1 MSSVAPPPLR
11 RLDKTGHYLSSTGD
25 ADRPCQMQIRT
36 RGRKRA
42 PPRASRS
49 SSSTGETTRIKGSS
63 SRFPSRKLDR
73 RQKITHV
80 ARSSPSRSWVVYIM
94 TTAEAHEFFR
104 ERCDCLRHGRNTS
117 EKSFPL
123 VVLLRAS
130 RQVLVVFLD
139 EMKKTNKK
147 DVHVMSVSC
156 CLGGQGRSPKL
167 DSMGKSSSKHT
178 VTEEINFQFA
188 RRISHVATTGL

>member
-1 MSSVAPPPLR
+1 MAKGRFTALKIRYVASMINGC
-11 RLDKTGHYLSSTGD
+11 KHGIS
-25 ADRPCQMQIRT
+25 
-36 RGRKRA
+36 
-42 PPRASRS
+42 
-49 SSSTGETTRIKGSS
+49 GETSGSKLLSMSGSRAFSRLMYTTSTEPGRIKGSS

-73 RQKITHV
+73 RQKITQV

-130 RQVLVVFLD
+130 RQILVVFLD
-139 EMKKTNKK
+139 EENKQETY
-147 DVHVMSVSC
+147 MSC
-156 CLGGQGRSPKL
+156 Q
-167 DSMGKSSSKHT
+167 
-178 VTEEINFQFA
+178 
-188 RRISHVATTGL
+188 